1 MNPKKCRAAYW
12 AERGI
17 ERRDRQFIADMVCR
31 LRDKIQSCRVR
42 SLSNIFAW
50 DNFYVLTYGE
60 QLFGVAD
67 DAAFA
72 DR

>member
-1 MNPKKCRAAYW
+1 MNPKKCRAIYLTG
-12 AERGI
+12 RGI
-17 ERRDRQFIADMVCR
+17 ECMDRRFIADMVCR